1 LGGNKNVRN
10 LNNDVKISGLGD
22 KLHMLL
28 SSLQYLGIPLI
39 IYRNYRML
47 LLDLPRKDENRNISL
62 ILGRYILRLFAIME
76 FQDPLKQLAYVIDY
90 FSNL

>member
-1 LGGNKNVRN
+1 
-10 LNNDVKISGLGD
+10 
-22 KLHMLL
+22 
-28 SSLQYLGIPLI
+28 
-39 IYRNYRML
+39 ML